1 MIKPT
6 LFEGCSV
13 LIAMVLVVAD
23 CRHLT
28 ANAPEPVASVSGQT
42 AADVRQ
48 MLQIDLQSRNAAPGT
63 VGATGNDVVRQL
75 SGLSAL
81 FAGGVAHLDASLSP
95 RTQID

>member
-6 LFEGCSV
+6 LCEGCSV
-13 LIAMVLVVAD
+13 LIALVLVVAD

-28 ANAPEPVASVSGQT
+28 ANAPEPVASLSGQT
-42 AADVRQ
+42 ASDARH

-63 VGATGNDVVRQL
+63 VGTTGNDLVRQL

-81 FAGGVAHLDASLSP
+81 FSGGVAHLDASLGP
-95 RTQID
+95 RPQI

>member
-13 LIAMVLVVAD
+13 LIALVLVVAD

-28 ANAPEPVASVSGQT
+28 ANAPEPMASVSSET
-42 AADVRQ
+42 AADVRH

-63 VGATGNDVVRQL
+63 VGVTGNDLERQL

-81 FAGGVAHLDASLSP
+81 FSGGIAQLNASLES
-95 RTQID
+95 RTPID

>member
-13 LIAMVLVVAD
+13 LIALVLVVAD

-28 ANAPEPVASVSGQT
+28 ANAPEPMASVSSET
-42 AADVRQ
+42 ADVRH
-48 MLQIDLQSRNAAPGT
+48 MLLIDLQSRNAAPGT
-63 VGATGNDVVRQL
+63 VGATGNDLERQL

-81 FAGGVAHLDASLSP
+81 FSGGIAQLNASLES